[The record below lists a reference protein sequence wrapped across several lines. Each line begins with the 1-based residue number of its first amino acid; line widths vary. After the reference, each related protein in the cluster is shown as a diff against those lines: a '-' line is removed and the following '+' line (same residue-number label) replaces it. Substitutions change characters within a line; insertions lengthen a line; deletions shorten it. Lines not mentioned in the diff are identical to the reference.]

1 MSEKTS
7 KQSSKG
13 EATFAPGGDIF
24 DPSLS
29 PEENLKVLEEHL
41 LYLEEGMEMAHL
53 GLLQV
58 VQLVGDF
65 HHDQGLANLRFMDSL
80 GKFFSDSLTDEERRE
95 DDERDAD
102 TPGLTV
108 VD

>member
-13 EATFAPGGDIF
+13 EATFAPGGDVF
-24 DPSLS
+24 NPSLS

-80 GKFFSDSLTDEERRE
+80 GNLFSDSLTDEDDE

>member
-1 MSEKTS
+1 
-7 KQSSKG
+7 
-13 EATFAPGGDIF
+13 
-24 DPSLS
+24 
-29 PEENLKVLEEHL
+29 
-41 LYLEEGMEMAHL
+41 MEMAHL

-80 GKFFSDSLTDEERRE
+80 GKFFSDSLTDFSDSLTDEDDEDDE
-95 DDERDAD
+95 DDERAAD

>member
-1 MSEKTS
+1 
-7 KQSSKG
+7 
-13 EATFAPGGDIF
+13 
-24 DPSLS
+24 
-29 PEENLKVLEEHL
+29 
-41 LYLEEGMEMAHL
+41 
-53 GLLQV
+53 
-58 VQLVGDF
+58 
-65 HHDQGLANLRFMDSL
+65 ANLRFMDSL